1 MIDSILCVCLIVI
14 ERVSISSRLLQ
25 CSVSSIDRT
34 AGSVLNSSSKVVDWK
49 SDLTFEMFHLSYCII
64 KVGEMHL
71 QLFLKKSCSCLFFWP
86 FRKRGRDREFTL
98 FLVFQY
104 WFILLVVQ
112 ISILEVINDIFRY
125 ELILCNQQKLSGRL
139 M

>member
-1 MIDSILCVCLIVI
+1 MCLSDCYRKSINFISTVIVFSIFNRQNCRFCIKFLIKGC
-14 ERVSISSRLLQ
+14 RLEKWPDIWN
-25 CSVSSIDRT
+25 VSSLILHNQSGGN
-34 AGSVLNSSSKVVDWK
+34 AFAAISK
-49 SDLTFEMFHLSYCII
+49 
-64 KVGEMHL
+64 
-71 QLFLKKSCSCLFFWP
+71 KKLLMPFFWP

-125 ELILCNQQKLSGRL
+125 ELILYNQQKLSGRL